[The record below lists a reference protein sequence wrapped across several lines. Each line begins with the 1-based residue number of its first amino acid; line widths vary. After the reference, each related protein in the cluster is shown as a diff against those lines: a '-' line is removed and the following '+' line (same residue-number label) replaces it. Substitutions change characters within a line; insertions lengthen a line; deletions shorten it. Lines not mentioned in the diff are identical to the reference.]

1 MDTQCT
7 VIICL
12 SLTLC
17 TIIVAIWLDRS
28 YKHKLRLKEFE
39 HEKQIAELRQQSM
52 GANMQLSSVKDIV
65 QSLAKSNE
73 EIVSAWIGREAIEKE
88 LERVRSDR
96 AQDADSKTK

>member
-28 YKHKLRLKEFE
+28 YKHKLRSKELE
-39 HEKQIAELRQQSM
+39 HEKQIAALRQQSM
-52 GANMQLSSVKDIV
+52 EANMQLSSVRDIA
-65 QSLAKSNE
+65 QSLAKSNV
-73 EIVSAWIGREAIEKE
+73 EIITAWIGK
-88 LERVRSDR
+88 S
-96 AQDADSKTK
+96 QQN

>member
-28 YKHKLRLKEFE
+28 YKHKLRLKELE

-52 GANMQLSSVKDIV
+52 GANMQLSSVRDIA
-65 QSLAKSNE
+65 QSLAKSNV
-73 EIVSAWIGREAIEKE
+73 EIITAWIGK
-88 LERVRSDR
+88 S
-96 AQDADSKTK
+96 QQN